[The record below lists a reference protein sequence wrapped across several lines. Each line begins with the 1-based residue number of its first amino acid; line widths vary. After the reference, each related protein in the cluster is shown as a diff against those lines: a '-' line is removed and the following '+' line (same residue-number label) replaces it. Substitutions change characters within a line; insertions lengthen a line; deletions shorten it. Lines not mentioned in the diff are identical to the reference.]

1 MRVLLITE
9 NQAAAVRVDR
19 GQVDAVAAQQRQ
31 QKVRADVTEVAG
43 NDAVKVPRLCAEILQ
58 QRGKGVGSSGR
69 HRSPHICRIGHAHFD
84 HPAEQNVR
92 HAHIA
97 RLRAVRHRLTAEHC
111 RACRGGCPLGRRCAL
126 TAVGKR
132 KTVLPLC

>member
-1 MRVLLITE
+1 MRVLLVTE

-58 QRGKGVGSSGR
+58 QRGKGVGSSGEDGVLGLCGL
-69 HRSPHICRIGHAHFD
+69 SVLLNIVLCCRIGIRKFEFYRDFTAFVYINHVD
-84 HPAEQNVR
+84 QLNNDL
-92 HAHIA
+92 A
-97 RLRAVRHRLTAEHC
+97 RQRL
-111 RACRGGCPLGRRCAL
+111 
-126 TAVGKR
+126 
-132 KTVLPLC
+132 